1 MRYQLVLVVFW
12 LQIAICSQEGT
23 VSMSDVNEK
32 KIVHTRYCIYVEQVA
47 SSGALDDTSP
57 IKTMCQKK
65 VTLQPGNIC
74 MTKINCEDQENTN
87 DDSEYN
93 NCTISYDDEHYTNNK
108 ENCKVLMVEYEC
120 DECPS
125 SPEAT
130 SEVQQQFT
138 SDNNSTIVAVLG
150 ALLGLLLVLLAVV
163 TTTLVGTCWQLK
175 KRGGLNFN
183 AEHQIR

>member
-1 MRYQLVLVVFW
+1 MT
-12 LQIAICSQEGT
+12 CT
-23 VSMSDVNEK
+23 K
-32 KIVHTRYCIYVEQVA
+32 KILYTRYCIYVEQTA

-57 IKTMCQKK
+57 TEAMCQKK
-65 VTLQPGNIC
+65 VTLQPGNVHMI
-74 MTKINCEDQENTN
+74 KINYEDQENVDYN
-87 DDSEYN
+87 SDYN
-93 NCTISYDDEHYTNNK
+93 NCTISYDGEHHTNKK
-108 ENCKVLMVEYEC
+108 ENCKILMVKYEC

-130 SEVQQQFT
+130 PEVQQQFT

-150 ALLGLLLVLLAVV
+150 ALLGLLLVLLVVV